1 MDVYCMII
9 CAKARAPMRL
19 DSVLHEERI
28 DYAPPLPLAMNTRD
42 AINAGVL
49 LAVAAAM
56 IGAVSMSVRHNGQGS
71 IERERCY
78 GITKAGQND
87 CANAVHSCAK
97 QANVDHDQREWIAV
111 PKGSCQRLAGG
122 VMDERGS

>member
-1 MDVYCMII
+1 MII
-9 CAKARAPMRL
+9 CAKARVPRFRTCA
-19 DSVLHEERI
+19 LHEECI
-28 DYAPPLPLAMNTRD
+28 DYVAPLPLVMNTRD

-97 QANVDHDQREWIAV
+97 QANADHDQREWIAV
-111 PKGSCQRLAGG
+111 PKGTCQRLAGG
-122 VMDERGS
+122 VLEERGS

>member
-1 MDVYCMII
+1 MS
-9 CAKARAPMRL
+9 A
-19 DSVLHEERI
+19 
-28 DYAPPLPLAMNTRD
+28 RD

-49 LAVAAAM
+49 LAVAGAM
-56 IGAVSMSVRHNGQGS
+56 IAAVSMSVSRNGQGT

-78 GITKAGQND
+78 GVTKAGHND

-111 PKGSCQRLAGG
+111 PKGTCQRLAGG
-122 VMDERGS
+122 VMEERGQ